1 MSRFTTTLIAAA
13 AAAIAALAVVAL
25 PAIGDAGTAGP
36 DKDNPDVS
44 AFAAC
49 LATHGLTGA
58 PTTGRELKA
67 WLASKEAADPR
78 GVKAA
83 IAACDRSVPDLGA
96 PGPDVQAMI
105 TCVRSHGIDA
115 PTAPDDFKR
124 WVGEHQ
130 QRAGVSNALSDA
142 LIACKMARAPDAKA
156 TVPAKSNCGAPAEKT
171 GPPADTPKQPASPSD
186 TNGT

>member
-1 MSRFTTTLIAAA
+1 MSKSRTTLIAAA
-13 AAAIAALAVVAL
+13 AAAIATLAVVAL
-25 PAIGDAGTAGP
+25 PAIGDAGSKSP
-36 DKDNPDVS
+36 EKDNPDVS

-49 LATHGLTGA
+49 LATHGQPGA

-67 WLASKEAADPR
+67 WLASKEAVDPR

-83 IAACDRSVPDLGA
+83 IAACDRSVPDLGS

-124 WVGEHQ
+124 WVGEQQ
-130 QRAGVSNALSDA
+130 QRAGVSNAVSDA
-142 LIACKMARAPDAKA
+142 LIACKLARAPDAKA
-156 TVPAKSNCGAPAEKT
+156 PIPAKPDCGAPTEKA
-171 GPPADTPKQPASPSD
+171 GPPADKPKQPASPSD
-186 TNGT
+186 TDGM